1 MEGKAKVALTFALYQ
16 GDQLVRRETIAQDIV
31 KVGKDPRS
39 HLRVDDDLAS
49 RMHAVIEVAGPNDIT
64 LIDLGNEPGTM
75 VNSQRVNKCKIRPGD
90 QIQIGSTMIQLESAE
105 LAGAVSAAGSNPS
118 NAAPTA
124 PSPGPANRPQMQ
136 VNTPTE
142 AIHAQTQQMVGQGAA
157 TSLGGYGMAPASQPG
172 APAPSSN
179 PFAQQSPP
187 SSPPAGNPFAA
198 SPASSPPTGA
208 NPFAH
213 SAHSGPAGSPFSGGA
228 PAASN
233 NPFAP
238 ANPFVASAAE
248 QSGGY
253 GGYAVNSPG
262 GSDFDPS
269 QPFTY
274 SMIKSGPD
282 VHLDEVEGHAAAV
295 EVLVKWD
302 QNTLHVSH
310 ESPPKTFFVG
320 EEPGCDYFVPSEVLG
335 TTRAPVVVARGVS
348 VALVMLARSNGTV
361 EIPGQG
367 TFTFH
372 DLIQAGR
379 ARPSSEMSGAHEF
392 DLPTNA
398 KAKMELE
405 GSGLT
410 FEVSAVNAGKAPPVG
425 AFSSFEPAAYMFI
438 GLSFL
443 LHIGI
448 VASMAFF
455 MPKMNGDDSEAID
468 RDQLLLMQKMLN
480 AAAEREQEE
489 KKTEEVADNNA
500 DQKEGGSGTRAKGEE
515 GSMGN
520 PNTNAVNKRYGV
532 QGPQDNP
539 DPHIAR
545 QAALKEAQEFG
556 MIGLINVGAG
566 GDPNAPT
573 APWGREES
581 SGNDPLSARGNMWG
595 DAIGDAFGAGGL
607 GLSGVGE
614 GGGGRGEGIGLGNI
628 GTLGHGA
635 GTGTGQG
642 FGNGHGRLGGAHQT
656 KSPTLRQG
664 ATQVNGRLPPEV
676 IQRIVRQNFGRFRL
690 CYENGLRTNPNL
702 QGRVA
707 IKFVID
713 RSGSVSTASDGGSDL
728 PDQGVVGCVVRGFG
742 NLSFPQ
748 PEGGIVTVVYPIIFN
763 PGD

>member
-16 GDQLVRRETIAQDIV
+16 GEQLVRRDSIAQDIV

-75 VNSQRVNKCKIRPGD
+75 VNGQRVNKCKIRPGD

-105 LAGAVSAAGSNPS
+105 LAGAAEAGA
-118 NAAPTA
+118 AAPVA
-124 PSPGPANRPQMQ
+124 ASQPPPPQMQ
-136 VNTPTE
+136 VSTPTE
-142 AIHAQTQQMVGQGAA
+142 AIAPQGDPMLGQGAA
-157 TSLGGYGMAPASQPG
+157 TALGGFGLGG
-172 APAPSSN
+172 APTSSSN
-179 PFAQQSPP
+179 PFAQQ
-187 SSPPAGNPFAA
+187 G
-198 SPASSPPTGA
+198 PASSPPSAPPPGGNPFAQASGSAPPPPVPAGA
-208 NPFAH
+208 NPFG
-213 SAHSGPAGSPFSGGA
+213 SGSPFGSVA
-228 PAASN
+228 PAAN

-248 QSGGY
+248 QGYGGGY
-253 GGYAVNSPG
+253 GINAPG

-274 SMIKSGPD
+274 SMVKSGPD
-282 VHLDEVEGHAAAV
+282 VHPDEVEGHAAAV

-310 ESPPKTFFVG
+310 ESPPKSFYVG
-320 EEPGCDYFVPSEVLG
+320 EEQVGCDYFVPSEVLG

-348 VALVMLARSNGTV
+348 AALVILPRSSGSV

-367 TFTFH
+367 TFTFA

-398 KAKMELE
+398 KARMELE
-405 GSGLT
+405 GSGLV

-425 AFSSFEPAAYMFI
+425 AFSSFEPAAYLFI

-455 MPKMNGDDSEAID
+455 MPKMDGDDSEAID

-489 KKTEEVADNNA
+489 KETEEVADNNA
-500 DQKEGGSGTRAKGEE
+500 DQKEGGTGTRAKGEE

-520 PNTNAVNKRYGV
+520 PNTSATNKRYGV
-532 QGPQDNP
+532 QGPKDNP

-635 GTGTGQG
+635 GSGTGQG
-642 FGNGHGRLGGAHQT
+642 FGNGHGRLGGAHKT
-656 KSPTLRQG
+656 KAPKLRQG

-707 IKFVID
+707 VKFVID
-713 RSGSVSTASDGGSDL
+713 RSGAVSTASDGGSDL
-728 PDQGVVGCVVRGFG
+728 PDRGVVGCVVRGFG

>member
-1 MEGKAKVALTFALYQ
+1 MEGKGKVALTFALYQ
-16 GDQLVRRETIAQDIV
+16 GDQLVRRDTIAQDIV

-49 RMHAVIEVAGPNDIT
+49 RMHAVIEVASANDIT

-75 VNSQRVNKCKIRPGD
+75 VNGQRVNKCKIRQGD

-105 LAGAVSAAGSNPS
+105 NASAGAGAVAAPPVASSAAAGGL
-118 NAAPTA
+118 A
-124 PSPGPANRPQMQ
+124 

-142 AIHAQTQQMVGQGAA
+142 AIAPQVPPVPGPST
-157 TSLGGYGMAPASQPG
+157 TLGLG
-172 APAPSSN
+172 APQSN
-179 PFAQQSPP
+179 PFAAPP
-187 SSPPAGNPFAA
+187 SSARAPATPPSVPPPANPFAQASAPAQANPFAA
-198 SPASSPPTGA
+198 QA
-208 NPFAH
+208 
-213 SAHSGPAGSPFSGGA
+213 
-228 PAASN
+228 

-238 ANPFVASAAE
+238 ANPFVASAADAH
-248 QSGGY
+248 GGQ
-253 GGYAVNSPG
+253 YAINSPG
-262 GSDFDPS
+262 GSDFDPN
-269 QPFTY
+269 QPYTF
-274 SMIKSGPD
+274 SLVKAGPE
-282 VHLDEVEGHAAAV
+282 VHPDEVETHAAAI
-295 EVLVKWD
+295 EVIVKWD
-302 QNTLHVSH
+302 TNTLHVAH
-310 ESPPKTFFVG
+310 NSPPKSFFVG
-320 EEPGCDYFVPSEVLG
+320 EEQLGCDYFVPSEVLG

-348 VALVMLARSNGTV
+348 AALVMLPRSSGTV

-367 TFTFH
+367 VFTFS
-372 DLIQAGR
+372 DLIQSGR

-392 DLPTNA
+392 ELPNNS

-405 GSGLT
+405 GSSLV
-410 FEVSAVNAGKAPPVG
+410 FEVSAVNAGKSPPVG
-425 AFSSFEPAAYMFI
+425 VFSSFEPAAYMFI

-443 LHIGI
+443 LHVGI

-455 MPKMNGDDSEAID
+455 MPSMGNEDAEAID

-489 KKTEEVADNNA
+489 KQTEQQPDQNADN
-500 DQKEGGSGTRAKGEE
+500 KEGGTGTRAKGEE

-520 PNTNAVNKRYGV
+520 PNTNATNKRYGV
-532 QGPQDNP
+532 QGPKDNP
-539 DPHIAR
+539 DPHLAR

-573 APWGREES
+573 APWGREDS

-642 FGNGHGRLGGAHQT
+642 FGSGHGRLGGAHQT
-656 KSPTLRQG
+656 KAPSLRQG

-690 CYENGLRTNPNL
+690 CYENGMRNNPTL
-702 QGRVA
+702 SGRVSV
-707 IKFVID
+707 KFVID
-713 RSGSVSTASDGGSDL
+713 RSGAVSTASDGGSEL
-728 PDQGVVGCVVRGFG
+728 PDQGVISCVVRGFG

-748 PEGGIVTVVYPIIFN
+748 PEGGIVTVVYPIIFS
-763 PGD
+763 PGE

>member
-16 GDQLVRRETIAQDIV
+16 GDQLVRRDTIAQDIV

-75 VNSQRVNKCKIRPGD
+75 VNGQRVNKCKVRPGD
-90 QIQIGSTMIQLESAE
+90 QIQIGSTMIHLESAE
-105 LAGAVSAAGSNPS
+105 LAGGAHTAAM
-118 NAAPTA
+118 AAPPVPAA
-124 PSPGPANRPQMQ
+124 PPTPQMLPNTQ

-142 AIHAQTQQMVGQGAA
+142 AIHPTGGSTQVMGQAGQPNPFAA
-157 TSLGGYGMAPASQPG
+157 HAHQSAPPSAPPG
-172 APAPSSN
+172 N
-179 PFAQQSPP
+179 PFAQQQAHQSAPP
-187 SSPPAGNPFAA
+187 PPPANPFAQANPFAA
-198 SPASSPPTGA
+198 VAS
-208 NPFAH
+208 PFA
-213 SAHSGPAGSPFSGGA
+213 
-228 PAASN
+228 AA
-233 NPFAP
+233 
-238 ANPFVASAAE
+238 ANPFVSQAADPH
-248 QSGGY
+248 
-253 GGYAVNSPG
+253 YAVNAPG

-269 QPFTY
+269 QPYTF
-274 SMIKSGPD
+274 SLVKSGPD
-282 VHLDEVEGHAAAV
+282 VHPDEVETHAAAI

-302 QNTLHVSH
+302 ANTLHVAH
-310 ESPPKTFFVG
+310 NSPPRSFFVG
-320 EEPGCDYFVPSEVLG
+320 EEPGADYFVPMEVLG

-348 VALVMLARSNGTV
+348 AALVMLPRSSGTV

-372 DLIQAGR
+372 DLITAGR

-392 DLPTNA
+392 ELPNNA

-405 GSGLT
+405 GSGLV

-425 AFSSFEPAAYMFI
+425 AFASFEPAAYMFI

-455 MPKMNGDDSEAID
+455 MPKMSGDDAEAID

-489 KKTEEVADNNA
+489 KQTEQQPDQNADN
-500 DQKEGGSGTRAKGEE
+500 KEGGTGTRAKGEE

-520 PNTNAVNKRYGV
+520 PNTKDTNKRYGV
-532 QGPQDNP
+532 QGPQDNA

-556 MIGLINVGAG
+556 MIGLLNVNAG

-573 APWGREES
+573 APWGRDDS
-581 SGNDPLSARGNMWG
+581 LGNDPLSARGNMWG

-656 KSPTLRQG
+656 KSPSLRQG
-664 ATQVNGRLPPEV
+664 TTQVNGRLPPEV

-690 CYENGLRTNPNL
+690 CYENGLRNNPTL
-702 QGRVA
+702 SGRVSV
-707 IKFVID
+707 KFVID
-713 RSGSVSTASDGGSDL
+713 RSGAVSTAQDGGSEL
-728 PDQGVVGCVVRGFG
+728 PDQGVISCVVRGFG

>member
-49 RMHAVIEVAGPNDIT
+49 RMHAVIEVAGANDIT

-75 VNSQRVNKCKIRPGD
+75 VNGQRVNKCKVRPGD
-90 QIQIGSTMIQLESAE
+90 QIQIGSTMIHLESAE
-105 LAGAVSAAGSNPS
+105 AAQAGVVPPAPVTAVLPGS
-118 NAAPTA
+118 
-124 PSPGPANRPQMQ
+124 PQR
-136 VNTPTE
+136 NTPTE
-142 AIHAQTQQMVGQGAA
+142 AIAAQAA
-157 TSLGGYGMAPASQPG
+157 NPFQPASQP
-172 APAPSSN
+172 PAN
-179 PFAQQSPP
+179 PFAQAQQPSHQSA
-187 SSPPAGNPFAA
+187 PPAPPAAAANPFAQANPFAA
-198 SPASSPPTGA
+198 VAS
-208 NPFAH
+208 PFA
-213 SAHSGPAGSPFSGGA
+213 AV
-228 PAASN
+228 
-233 NPFAP
+233 
-238 ANPFVASAAE
+238 ANPFVASAAD
-248 QSGGY
+248 QGG
-253 GGYAVNSPG
+253 GGYAINAPG

-269 QPFTY
+269 QPYTF
-274 SMIKSGPD
+274 SIVKSGPD
-282 VHLDEVEGHAAAV
+282 VHPDEVETHAAAI

-302 QNTLHVSH
+302 NNTLHVAH
-310 ESPPKTFFVG
+310 NAPPKSFFIG
-320 EEPGCDYFVPSEVLG
+320 EEPGADYFVPSEVLG

-348 VALVMLARSNGTV
+348 ATLVILPRSSGTV

-367 TFTFH
+367 VFTFQ
-372 DLIQAGR
+372 DLISQGR
-379 ARPSSEMSGAHEF
+379 ARASSELSGAHEF
-392 DLPTNA
+392 DLPNNA

-405 GSGLT
+405 TGLQ
-410 FEVSAVNAGKAPPVG
+410 FEVSAVNAGKSPPTGVF
-425 AFSSFEPAAYMFI
+425 ASFEPAAYMFI

-455 MPKMNGDDSEAID
+455 MPKMGNDDAEAID

-489 KKTEEVADNNA
+489 KQTEQQPDQNADN
-500 DQKEGGSGTRAKGEE
+500 KEGGTGTRAKGEE

-520 PNTNAVNKRYGV
+520 PNTKDTNKRYGV
-532 QGPQDNP
+532 QGPQDNS

-573 APWGREES
+573 APWGRDDS
-581 SGNDPLSARGNMWG
+581 LGNDPLSARGNMWG

-656 KSPTLRQG
+656 KSPSLRQG

-690 CYENGLRTNPNL
+690 CYENGLRNNPTL
-702 QGRVA
+702 SGRVSV
-707 IKFVID
+707 KFVID
-713 RSGSVSTASDGGSDL
+713 RSGAVSTAQDGGSEL
-728 PDQGVVGCVVRGFG
+728 PDQGVISCVVRGFG

>member
-16 GDQLVRRETIAQDIV
+16 GDQLVRRDTIAQDIV

-75 VNSQRVNKCKIRPGD
+75 VNGQRVNKCKVRPGD
-90 QIQIGSTMIQLESAE
+90 QIQIGSTMIHLESAE
-105 LAGAVSAAGSNPS
+105 LAGAVAQTAEISASVAP
-118 NAAPTA
+118 AA
-124 PSPGPANRPQMQ
+124 Q

-142 AIHAQTQQMVGQGAA
+142 AIAAPHGGTPGTGASPA
-157 TSLGGYGMAPASQPG
+157 NPFQAPPPPPQS
-172 APAPSSN
+172 APPPPPAN
-179 PFAQQSPP
+179 PFAQ
-187 SSPPAGNPFAA
+187 ANPFAA
-198 SPASSPPTGA
+198 VAS
-208 NPFAH
+208 PFA
-213 SAHSGPAGSPFSGGA
+213 A
-228 PAASN
+228 
-233 NPFAP
+233 
-238 ANPFVASAAE
+238 ANPFVASAAD
-248 QSGGY
+248 QG
-253 GGYAVNSPG
+253 GGYAINAPG
-262 GSDFDPS
+262 GSDFDPN
-269 QPFTY
+269 QPYTF
-274 SMIKSGPD
+274 SLVKSGPD
-282 VHLDEVEGHAAAV
+282 VHPDEVETHAAAI
-295 EVLVKWD
+295 EVMVKWD
-302 QNTLHVSH
+302 QNTLHVAH
-310 ESPPKTFFVG
+310 NSPPKSFFVG
-320 EEPGCDYFVPSEVLG
+320 EEPGADYFVPSEVLG

-348 VALVMLARSNGTV
+348 ATLVMLPRSSGTV
-361 EIPGQG
+361 EIPGEG
-367 TFTFH
+367 TVTFH
-372 DLIQAGR
+372 DLISSGR
-379 ARPSSEMSGAHEF
+379 ARSSSELSGAHEF
-392 DLPTNA
+392 ELPNNA
-398 KAKMELE
+398 KARMEVE
-405 GSGLT
+405 GTGLV

-425 AFSSFEPAAYMFI
+425 MFSSFEPAAYMFI

-455 MPKMNGDDSEAID
+455 MPSMSGDDAEAID

-489 KKTEEVADNNA
+489 KETEQQPDQNADN
-500 DQKEGGSGTRAKGEE
+500 KEGGTGTRAKGEE

-520 PNTNAVNKRYGV
+520 PNTKDTNKRYGV
-532 QGPQDNP
+532 QGPQDNA

-573 APWGREES
+573 APWGRDDS
-581 SGNDPLSARGNMWG
+581 LGNDPLSARGNMWG
-595 DAIGDAFGAGGL
+595 DAIGDAFGAGAL

-656 KSPTLRQG
+656 KSPSLRQG

-690 CYENGLRTNPNL
+690 CYENGLRNNPTL
-702 QGRVA
+702 SGRVSV
-707 IKFVID
+707 KFVID
-713 RSGSVSTASDGGSDL
+713 RSGAVSTAQDGGSEL
-728 PDQGVVGCVVRGFG
+728 PDQGVISCVVRGFG

>member
-16 GDQLVRRETIAQDIV
+16 GDQLVRRDSIAQDIV

-75 VNSQRVNKCKIRPGD
+75 VNGQRVNKCKIRPGD

-105 LAGAVSAAGSNPS
+105 LAGAQAA
-118 NAAPTA
+118 AAPPTA
-124 PSPGPANRPQMQ
+124 QSPQMH

-142 AIHAQTQQMVGQGAA
+142 AIQAQGHGGHTQAMVGQGAA
-157 TSLGGYGMAPASQPG
+157 TSLGGFGLG
-172 APAPSSN
+172 AAAAPSSN
-179 PFAQQSPP
+179 PFAQQAPP
-187 SSPPAGNPFAA
+187 SAPPPAHGGNPFAA
-198 SPASSPPTGA
+198 QAAPPPSNPPATGH
-208 NPFAH
+208 NPFA
-213 SAHSGPAGSPFSGGA
+213 AGASPFSGGA
-228 PAASN
+228 AAGAASN

-248 QSGGY
+248 QAYGGGY
-253 GGYAVNSPG
+253 GVNSPG
-262 GSDFDPS
+262 GSDFDPN

-282 VHLDEVEGHAAAV
+282 VHPDEVEGHAAAV

-310 ESPPKTFFVG
+310 ESPPKSFYVG
-320 EEPGCDYFVPSEVLG
+320 EEQVGCDYFVPSEVLG

-348 VALVMLARSNGTV
+348 ASLVILPRSTGTV

-398 KAKMELE
+398 KARMELE
-405 GSGLT
+405 GSGLS

-425 AFSSFEPAAYMFI
+425 AFSSFEPAAYLFI

-500 DQKEGGSGTRAKGEE
+500 DQKEGGTGTRAKGEE

-656 KSPTLRQG
+656 KSPSLRQG

-713 RSGSVSTASDGGSDL
+713 RSGAVSTASDGGSDL

>member
-16 GDQLVRRETIAQDIV
+16 GDQLVRRDTIAQDIV

-75 VNSQRVNKCKIRPGD
+75 VNGQRVNKCKVRPGD
-90 QIQIGSTMIQLESAE
+90 QIQIGSTMIHLESAE
-105 LAGAVSAAGSNPS
+105 LAGIGAGQTAAM
-118 NAAPTA
+118 AAPPVPPPPPT
-124 PSPGPANRPQMQ
+124 PQTLQQ
-136 VNTPTE
+136 VSTPTE
-142 AIHAQTQQMVGQGAA
+142 AIQAQHTAVMAQ
-157 TSLGGYGMAPASQPG
+157 APA
-172 APAPSSN
+172 AN
-179 PFAQQSPP
+179 PFAQASQP
-187 SSPPAGNPFAA
+187 PPAANPFGGRSAPPPAANPFAQANPFAA
-198 SPASSPPTGA
+198 VAS
-208 NPFAH
+208 
-213 SAHSGPAGSPFSGGA
+213 
-228 PAASN
+228 
-233 NPFAP
+233 PFAP
-238 ANPFVASAAE
+238 ANPFVASATE
-248 QSGGY
+248 QA
-253 GGYAVNSPG
+253 GGYAINSPG

-269 QPFTY
+269 QPYTF
-274 SMIKSGPD
+274 SLVKSGPD
-282 VHLDEVEGHAAAV
+282 VHPDEVETHSAAI
-295 EVLVKWD
+295 EVMVKWD
-302 QNTLHVSH
+302 TNTLHVAH
-310 ESPPKTFFVG
+310 NSPPKSFFVG
-320 EEPGCDYFVPSEVLG
+320 EEPGADYFVPSEVLG
-335 TTRAPVVVARGVS
+335 TTRAPIVVARGVS
-348 VALVMLARSNGTV
+348 AALVMLPRSTGTV

-367 TFTFH
+367 TMTFQE
-372 DLIQAGR
+372 LISSGR
-379 ARPSSEMSGAHEF
+379 ARSSAEMSGAHEF
-392 DLPTNA
+392 ELPANA

-405 GSGLT
+405 GTGLV
-410 FEVSAVNAGKAPPVG
+410 FEVSAVNAGKSPPVG
-425 AFSSFEPAAYMFI
+425 VFASFEPAAYMFI

-455 MPKMNGDDSEAID
+455 MPSMGNDDAEAID

-489 KKTEEVADNNA
+489 KQTEQQPDQNADN
-500 DQKEGGSGTRAKGEE
+500 KEGGTGTRAKGEE

-520 PNTNAVNKRYGV
+520 PNTKDTNKRYGV
-532 QGPQDNP
+532 QGPQDNA

-573 APWGREES
+573 APWGRDDS
-581 SGNDPLSARGNMWG
+581 LGNDPLSARGNMWG

-656 KSPTLRQG
+656 KSPSLRQG

-690 CYENGLRTNPNL
+690 CYENGLRNNPTL
-702 QGRVA
+702 SGRVSV
-707 IKFVID
+707 KFVID
-713 RSGSVSTASDGGSDL
+713 RSGAVSTAQDGGSEL
-728 PDQGVVGCVVRGFG
+728 PDQGVISCVVRGFG

>member
-16 GDQLVRRETIAQDIV
+16 GDQLVRRDTIAQDIV

-49 RMHAVIEVAGPNDIT
+49 RMHAVIEVAGPSDIT

-75 VNSQRVNKCKIRPGD
+75 VNGQRVNKCKIRPGD
-90 QIQIGSTMIQLESAE
+90 QVQIGSTMIVLESAE
-105 LAGAVSAAGSNPS
+105 A
-118 NAAPTA
+118 AAPSAGPPPITA
-124 PSPGPANRPQMQ
+124 ASPGNVPAP
-136 VNTPTE
+136 PE
-142 AIHAQTQQMVGQGAA
+142 AFAAASSPA
-157 TSLGGYGMAPASQPG
+157 TSLGMGSPFQAPASAPTANPF
-172 APAPSSN
+172 APAPE
-179 PFAQQSPP
+179 P
-187 SSPPAGNPFAA
+187 SAPAANPFAA
-198 SPASSPPTGA
+198 
-208 NPFAH
+208 
-213 SAHSGPAGSPFSGGA
+213 A
-228 PAASN
+228 PAAAAAAHPFAAS

-238 ANPFVASAAE
+238 ANPFVASAAD
-248 QSGGY
+248 QGGY
-253 GGYAVNSPG
+253 GINAPG

-269 QPFTY
+269 QPYTF
-274 SMIKSGPD
+274 SLIKSGPD
-282 VHLDEVEGHAAAV
+282 VHPDEVESHAAAC
-295 EVLVKWD
+295 EIAVKWD
-302 QNTLHVSH
+302 QNTLHLQVD
-310 ESPPKTFFVG
+310 SPPKSFFVG
-320 EEPGCDYFVPSEVLG
+320 EEQTDYFVPSEVLG
-335 TTRAPVVVARGVS
+335 TTRAPIVVARGVS
-348 VALVMLARSNGTV
+348 CSLVMLPRSTGTV

-367 TFTFH
+367 TFSFA
-372 DLIQAGR
+372 DLIQSGR
-379 ARPSSEMSGAHEF
+379 ARPSSELSGAHEF

-398 KAKMELE
+398 KAHMELE
-405 GSGLT
+405 GSGLA
-410 FEVSAVNAGKAPPVG
+410 FDVSAVNAGKAPPTG
-425 AFSSFEPAAYMFI
+425 AFSQFEPAAYLFI

-455 MPKMNGDDSEAID
+455 MPKMGADDGEALD

-489 KKTEEVADNNA
+489 KETEQVTQDNADN
-500 DQKEGGSGTRAKGEE
+500 KEGGTGTRAKGEE

-520 PNTNAVNKRYGV
+520 PNTKDTNKRYGV

-545 QAALKEAQEFG
+545 QAALREAQEFG

-573 APWGREES
+573 APWGREDS
-581 SGNDPLSARGNMWG
+581 SGNDPMSARGNMWG

-628 GTLGHGA
+628 GALGHGA

-656 KSPTLRQG
+656 KSPSLRQG
-664 ATQVNGRLPPEV
+664 ATTVNGRLPPEV
-676 IQRIVRQNFGRFRL
+676 IQRIVRQNFGRFKL

-707 IKFVID
+707 VKFVID
-713 RSGSVSTASDGGSDL
+713 RSGAVSTAQDGGSDL
-728 PDQGVVGCVVRGFG
+728 PDQGVVSCVVRGFG

-748 PEGGIVTVVYPIIFN
+748 PEGGIVTVVYPISFS